1 MDGGQTDLDLRRLR
15 SFVAVAERLHFG
27 QAAAALHVTQPAL
40 SRQIQQLEHDLG
52 VVLFHRSSREV
63 ALTPAG
69 EQFLHDSR
77 ELLAAARA
85 ARNRARRIAAGEGV
99 LKIGFMLSSDITAP
113 LHAFSARRPEA
124 RIELVRLRWWS
135 QATDLSDG
143 TADVGFVRL
152 PVDSDRLS
160 VLPLYRER
168 LCAVLSVRHPMAGEA
183 AVGLRDLADEPL
195 LRYAG
200 AAPAWSAVW
209 NADPGPT
216 APGGGAGR
224 TCTTWRRS
232 WRTSAPGAV
241 WCSCRSRSRRSSR
254 APTSPTCPSPTH
266 RPGRWRSPGTAT
278 APRRSSRPSWT
289 RRGRRSPS
297 RTRRGPDASGGT
309 PRPRCHSSH
318 AWIITCPVIC
328 PSRSVSMDSES
339 TRTPSG

>member
-168 LCAVLSVRHPMAGEA
+168 LCAVLPVRHPMAGEA
-183 AVGLRDLADEPL
+183 TVGLRDLADEPL

-209 NADPGPT
+209 NADP
-216 APGGGAGR
+216 
-224 TCTTWRRS
+224 
-232 WRTSAPGAV
+232 
-241 WCSCRSRSRRSSR
+241 
-254 APTSPTCPSPTH
+254 
-266 RPGRWRSPGTAT
+266 RPDGTRW
-278 APRRSSRPSWT
+278 
-289 RRGRRSPS
+289 
-297 RTRRGPDASGGT
+297 RRGPDVHDMEEILAYVRAGSGVVFVPESVAAVF
-309 PRPRCHSSH
+309 PRPDIAYLPVTDAPPGEVAL
-318 AWIITCPVIC
+318 AWDGDR
-328 PSRSVSMDSES
+328 PSPLVETFVDA
-339 TRTPSG
+339 TRTTLTEPNATRA